1 MCRAEPQGIGGYHRG
16 EETPVG
22 AGEPPKPLVPLHALF
37 RLGSSHQRD
46 MINIDRPLWPLRD
59 RVFRGVNVHT
69 GNIPGQEGQGERG
82 SGSSLGSKLH
92 SRHLALHL
100 HPTRP
105 ADPRS
110 HLVTDMGQ
118 PHFGSH
124 ALVQTPNQLS
134 GGVGGVVGPG
144 PSTCCHLLTKPKYP
158 LLTQTPSS
166 SPLSFFPRP
175 PLPARAS
182 ALRQTL
188 HPACSP

>member
-92 SRHLALHL
+92 SRHLA
-100 HPTRP
+100 PGSSRQRDMINIDRP
-105 ADPRS
+105 LWPLRDRVFRGANVHTGNLPGRE
-110 HLVTDMGQ
+110 GQ
-118 PHFGSH
+118 GERGSG
-124 ALVQTPNQLS
+124 LS
-134 GGVGGVVGPG
+134 LGVKV
-144 PSTCCHLLTKPKYP
+144 
-158 LLTQTPSS
+158 
-166 SPLSFFPRP
+166 
-175 PLPARAS
+175 A
-182 ALRQTL
+182 
-188 HPACSP
+188 